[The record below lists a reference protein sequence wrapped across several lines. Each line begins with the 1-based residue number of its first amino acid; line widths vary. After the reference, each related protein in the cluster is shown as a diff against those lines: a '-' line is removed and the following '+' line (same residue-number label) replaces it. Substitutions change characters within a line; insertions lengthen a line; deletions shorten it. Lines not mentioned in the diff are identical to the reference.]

1 MVQVSGTCNLVI
13 AAYRPLLAL
22 RYFLESERRSSTMGG
37 TCHWLAYAGLLNP
50 HLPVAVLHMINDIL
64 PCPMIIIVIK
74 IETMTDILT
83 ALIGVGGVAIGG
95 LITWVMNR
103 RSDLTSAYQSLVSAQ
118 GEMRRQIDAQDQK
131 INALIKHRDA
141 LQYTIDLETGY
152 IRALGHWLSKFC
164 EIIEPEFLE
173 NHPKPS
179 LPDDLR
185 DRIASLEELAG
196 DND

>member
-1 MVQVSGTCNLVI
+1 MV
-13 AAYRPLLAL
+13 
-22 RYFLESERRSSTMGG
+22 E
-37 TCHWLAYAGLLNP
+37 
-50 HLPVAVLHMINDIL
+50 
-64 PCPMIIIVIK
+64 
-74 IETMTDILT
+74 ILT
-83 ALIGVGGVAIGG
+83 AIIGLGGGAIGV

-103 RSDLTSAYQSLVSAQ
+103 RSDLTSAYQALVSAQ
-118 GEMRRQIDAQDQK
+118 GDMKRQIDAQDQK
-131 INALIKHRDA
+131 IDALIKHRDA

-152 IRALGHWLSKFC
+152 IRALGHWLSQFC

-196 DND
+196 DN

>member
-1 MVQVSGTCNLVI
+1 MV
-13 AAYRPLLAL
+13 
-22 RYFLESERRSSTMGG
+22 E
-37 TCHWLAYAGLLNP
+37 
-50 HLPVAVLHMINDIL
+50 
-64 PCPMIIIVIK
+64 
-74 IETMTDILT
+74 
-83 ALIGVGGVAIGG
+83 ALIGAIGVLAG
-95 LITWVMNR
+95 SLLTWSLNR
-103 RSDLTSAYQSLVSAQ
+103 RKDLTSAYQALVSAQ
-118 GEMRRQIDAQDQK
+118 GDMKRQIDVQDQK
-131 INALIKHRDA
+131 IDALIKNRDA

-196 DND
+196 DNEMYPTSSI

>member
-1 MVQVSGTCNLVI
+1 M
-13 AAYRPLLAL
+13 
-22 RYFLESERRSSTMGG
+22 E
-37 TCHWLAYAGLLNP
+37 
-50 HLPVAVLHMINDIL
+50 
-64 PCPMIIIVIK
+64 II
-74 IETMTDILT
+74 T
-83 ALIGVGGVAIGG
+83 AIIGVGGVALGG
-95 LITWVMNR
+95 FITWLANR
-103 RSDLTSAYQSLVSAQ
+103 RSDLTSAYQALVSAQ
-118 GEMRRQIDAQDQK
+118 GDMKRQIDAQDQK

-152 IRALGHWLSKFC
+152 IRALGHWLAQFC

-185 DRIASLEELAG
+185 DRIASLDELAG

>member
-1 MVQVSGTCNLVI
+1 MM
-13 AAYRPLLAL
+13 
-22 RYFLESERRSSTMGG
+22 E
-37 TCHWLAYAGLLNP
+37 
-50 HLPVAVLHMINDIL
+50 
-64 PCPMIIIVIK
+64 
-74 IETMTDILT
+74 ILT
-83 ALIGVGGVAIGG
+83 AIIGVGGVALGG
-95 LITWVMNR
+95 LITWLANR
-103 RSDLTSAYQSLVSAQ
+103 RSDLTSAYQALVSAQ
-118 GEMRRQIDAQDQK
+118 GDMKRQIDAQDQK

-152 IRALGHWLSKFC
+152 IRALGHWLAKVC

-173 NHPKPS
+173 NNPKPS